1 MREVK
6 IRGRKLKV
14 LEYADEVLE
23 VMGQVW
29 EIKKKK
35 I

>member
-6 IRGRKLKV
+6 IRERKLKV
-14 LEYADEVLE
+14 LGYADEVLE

-29 EIKKKK
+29 EIEKKK